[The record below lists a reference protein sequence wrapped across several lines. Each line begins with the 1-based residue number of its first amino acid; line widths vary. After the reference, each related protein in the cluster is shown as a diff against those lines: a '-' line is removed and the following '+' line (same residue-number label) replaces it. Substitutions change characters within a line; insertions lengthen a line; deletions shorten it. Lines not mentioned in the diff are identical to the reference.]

1 MATSIV
7 LDELEREGR
16 VVELPEGV
24 AALLVDTEL
33 VDARPEGGGQFRLL
47 PRGRVGTVRIGD
59 LQVQVTP
66 KEKVGLSQLIFLL
79 GYAADPGFRPEDV
92 AGITEPDLW
101 PALAESIARQAERAV
116 GHGVLQGYA
125 TVEDALRTVRGR
137 IRMSDQITRHPGL
150 MVPLEVTYDEYTSDI
165 PENQILRSAL
175 RRMLAVPGI
184 RPGVRA
190 RLAHVDGRLDG
201 VTVLNR
207 RTPLPQWTP
216 SRLNGRYQPALR
228 LSEVVLRHQSVEAGD
243 GAVDVA
249 SFVVPMWKVFE
260 DFVTTA
266 LSEALKVYPG
276 TTRPQYPDRL
286 DVAEMGAPGSVPI
299 AVDLVHSVSGRPL
312 LIFDSKYKAAS
323 PTDRY
328 PNADHYQMLAYCTAL
343 QVPRAWLVYAQ
354 GGRPVERRI
363 KNTGISVVEYPLNLR
378 ACPAELLR
386 QVGQLAAEAW
396 ATCEPRLR
404 AVS

>member
-1 MATSIV
+1 MGEPIV
-7 LDELEREGR
+7 LDELDAVGR
-16 VVELPEGV
+16 AVEISETS
-24 AALLVDTEL
+24 AALLARTGLLEV
-33 VDARPEGGGQFRLL
+33 RPEIGGRFRLL
-47 PRGRVGTVRIGD
+47 PRGRVGAARVGD

-66 KEKVGLSQLIFLL
+66 KDKVGLSQLIFLL

-92 AGITEPDLW
+92 AGINEPDLW
-101 PALAESIARQAERAV
+101 PALAESVARQAERAV

-125 TVEDALRTVRGR
+125 TVEDALRTVRGHIR
-137 IRMSDQITRHPGL
+137 ISDQIARRPGF
-150 MVPLEVTYDEYTSDI
+150 MVPLEVTYDEYTTDI
-165 PENQILRSAL
+165 AENQILRSAL

-184 RPGVRA
+184 RADLRA
-190 RLAHVDGRLDG
+190 RLAHIDSRLQG
-201 VTVLNR
+201 VSVLSAR
-207 RTPLPQWTP
+207 SPLPQWTP

-299 AVDLVHSVSGRPL
+299 AVDLVHSVSGQPR

-343 QVPRAWLVYAQ
+343 RVPRAWLVYAQ

-363 KNTGISVVEYPLNLR
+363 RNTGISVVEYPLDLR
-378 ACPAELLR
+378 ATPTDLLTQVDRLAESAWSTL
-386 QVGQLAAEAW
+386 EA
-396 ATCEPRLR
+396 RLR
-404 AVS
+404 SAS